1 MITHDRE
8 CRSEAP
14 SLAGAEWLKRQ
25 ETSAVFAAL
34 SADGVDT
41 RVVGGAVRNALLGL
55 PVIEAVD
62 LATTAEPERVMAL
75 AEEAG
80 LKAVPTGI
88 DHGTVTIIANGLPF
102 EVTTLRRDVE
112 TLGRHAKIA
121 YTTSWEEDARRRD
134 FTLNALYADRDGKV
148 FDPLGGYD
156 DLAAGRVRF
165 IGDAEARIKEDF
177 LRILRFFRFHAYYG
191 KGEMDPEGL
200 HAAVK
205 LRAGLEQLS
214 AERVAGELRRILV
227 APQAAR
233 VVEALY
239 DYGLLTGVLG
249 GVPRLG
255 RFERLVVIET
265 ANGLTPDAGLRLAAL
280 AVFVEE
286 DVARLGLR
294 LRLSNAEQAVLGLAA
309 REREEGA
316 GLPHEAA
323 AKSALYRLGQ
333 SYRSALL
340 LAWADSGA
348 PSDDAAWRKALALPE
363 RWQAPSFPVGGNDIM
378 ALGALKGPEIGEL
391 LKRLEQDWIASGF
404 ALGRDEL
411 LNKARALIAKQA

>member
-1 MITHDRE
+1 MIAHDRE

-25 ETSAVFAAL
+25 EMSAVFGAL
-34 SADGVDT
+34 QGDSLET

-55 PVIEAVD
+55 PVTEID

-75 AEEAG
+75 AEQAG

-88 DHGTVTIIANGLPF
+88 DHGTVTVIANGLPF

-112 TLGRHAKIA
+112 TFGRHAKIA

-191 KGEMDPEGL
+191 KGEMDGAGL
-200 HAAVK
+200 KAAVK

-227 APQAAR
+227 APQAAQA
-233 VVEALY
+233 VEALY
-239 DYGLLTGVLG
+239 DYGLLTSVLG

-255 RFERLVVIET
+255 RFERLVAIEA
-265 ANGLTPDAGLRLAAL
+265 ANGLAPDASLRLAAL

-286 DVARLGLR
+286 DVVRLALR
-294 LRLSNAEQAVLGLAA
+294 LRLSNAEQAVLALGVRQSAI
-309 REREEGA
+309 A
-316 GLPHEAA
+316 GLPDEAA

-333 SYRSALL
+333 SYQSALL

-348 PSDDAAWRKALALPE
+348 PPDGAAWRKALALPE
-363 RWQAPSFPVGGNDIM
+363 RWQAPSFPVGGNDMM
-378 ALGALKGPEIGEL
+378 ALGELKGPEIGEL
-391 LKRLEQDWIASGF
+391 LKVLEQDWIASGF
-404 ALGRDEL
+404 SFGRDEL
-411 LNKARALIAKQA
+411 LAKARALIAGDR

>member
-1 MITHDRE
+1 MIAHDSE

-14 SLAGAEWLKRQ
+14 SLAGAEWLKRR
-25 ETSAVFAAL
+25 ETSAVFGAL
-34 SADGVDT
+34 QGDSLET
-41 RVVGGAVRNALLGL
+41 RAVGGAVRNALLGL
-55 PVIEAVD
+55 PVSEID

-88 DHGTVTIIANGLPF
+88 DHGTVTVIADGLPF
-102 EVTTLRRDVE
+102 EVTTLRRDVQ
-112 TLGRHAKIA
+112 TFGRHAKIA
-121 YTTSWEEDARRRD
+121 YTTSWEEDAKRRD

-191 KGEMDPEGL
+191 KGDLDAAGL
-200 HAAVK
+200 KAAVK

-233 VVEALY
+233 AVDALY

-255 RFERLVVIET
+255 RFERLVAIGA
-265 ANGLTPDAGLRLAAL
+265 ANALAPDASLRLAAL

-286 DVARLGLR
+286 DVARLAER
-294 LRLSNAEQAVLGLAA
+294 LRLSNAEQAVLALAA
-309 REREEGA
+309 EKGLVA
-316 GLPHEAA
+316 GLPEETA
-323 AKSALYRLGQ
+323 AKSALYRLGP

-340 LAWADSGA
+340 LAWLDSDA
-348 PSDDAAWRKALALPE
+348 SPDDPEWRKALALPV
-363 RWQAPSFPVGGNDIM
+363 RWQAPSFPIGGNDVM
-378 ALGALKGPEIGEL
+378 TFGELKGPEIGEL
-391 LKRLEQDWIASGF
+391 LKVLEQDWIASGF

-411 LNKARALIAKQA
+411 LARALGLIAARG

>member
-1 MITHDRE
+1 MIAHDSE

-14 SLAGAEWLKRQ
+14 SLAGAEWLKRR
-25 ETSAVFAAL
+25 ETSAVFGAL
-34 SADGVDT
+34 QGDRIET
-41 RVVGGAVRNALLGL
+41 RAVGGAVRNALLGL
-55 PVIEAVD
+55 PVTEID
-62 LATTAEPERVMAL
+62 LATTAEPERVVAL

-88 DHGTVTIIANGLPF
+88 DHGTVTVIADGLPF

-112 TLGRHAKIA
+112 TFGRHAKIA
-121 YTTSWEEDARRRD
+121 YTTSWEEDAKRRD

-191 KGEMDPEGL
+191 KGDMDATGL
-200 HAAVK
+200 KAAVK
-205 LRAGLEQLS
+205 LRAGIEQLS
-214 AERVAGELRRILV
+214 AERIAGELRRILI
-227 APQAAR
+227 APQAACA
-233 VVEALY
+233 VGALY

-255 RFERLVVIET
+255 RFERLVAIEA
-265 ANGLTPDAGLRLAAL
+265 ANGLAPDASLRLAAL

-286 DVARLGLR
+286 DVARLAER
-294 LRLSNAEQAVLGLAA
+294 LRLSNAEQAMLALAA
-309 REREEGA
+309 EKGVVS
-316 GLPHEAA
+316 GLPEETA
-323 AKSALYRLGQ
+323 AKSALYRLGP

-340 LAWADSGA
+340 LAWVDSGA
-348 PSDDAAWRKALALPE
+348 SPDDAEWRKALALPE
-363 RWQAPSFPVGGNDIM
+363 RWQAPSFPIGGNDVM
-378 ALGALKGPEIGEL
+378 ALGELKGPEIGEL
-391 LKRLEQDWIASGF
+391 LKVLEQDWIASGF
-404 ALGRDEL
+404 ALGRDQL
-411 LNKARALIAKQA
+411 LARARGLIASRG

>member
-1 MITHDRE
+1 MIAHDSE

-14 SLAGAEWLKRQ
+14 SLAGAEWLKRG

-34 SADGVDT
+34 SASGIDT

-88 DHGTVTIIANGLPF
+88 DHGTVTVIADGLPF

-112 TLGRHAKIA
+112 TFGRHAKVA
-121 YTTSWEEDARRRD
+121 YTTSWEEDAKRRD

-191 KGEMDPEGL
+191 KGDMDAAGL
-200 HAAVK
+200 KAAVK

-233 VVEALY
+233 AVDALY

-255 RFERLVVIET
+255 RFERLVAIGA
-265 ANGLTPDAGLRLAAL
+265 ANALAPDASLRLAAL

-286 DVARLGLR
+286 DVARLAER
-294 LRLSNAEQAVLGLAA
+294 LRLSNAEQAVLALAA
-309 REREEGA
+309 EKGLVA
-316 GLPHEAA
+316 GLPEETA
-323 AKSALYRLGQ
+323 AKSALYRLGP

-340 LAWADSGA
+340 LAWLDSDA
-348 PSDDAAWRKALALPE
+348 SPDDPEWRKALALPV
-363 RWQAPSFPVGGNDIM
+363 RWQAPSFPIGGNDVM
-378 ALGALKGPEIGEL
+378 TLGELKGPEIGEL
-391 LKRLEQDWIASGF
+391 LKVLEQDWIASGF

-411 LNKARALIAKQA
+411 LARARGLIAARG

>member
-1 MITHDRE
+1 MIAHDSE

-14 SLAGAEWLKRQ
+14 SLAGAEWLKRG

-34 SADGVDT
+34 SASGIDT

-88 DHGTVTIIANGLPF
+88 DHGTVTVIADGLPF

-112 TLGRHAKIA
+112 TFGRHAKVA
-121 YTTSWEEDARRRD
+121 YTTSWEEDAKRRD

-191 KGEMDPEGL
+191 KGDMDAAGL
-200 HAAVK
+200 KAAVK

-227 APQAAR
+227 ASQAAR
-233 VVEALY
+233 AVDALY

-255 RFERLVVIET
+255 RFERLVAIGA
-265 ANGLTPDAGLRLAAL
+265 ANALAPDASLRLAAL

-286 DVARLGLR
+286 DVARLAER
-294 LRLSNAEQAVLGLAA
+294 LRLSNAEQAVLALAA
-309 REREEGA
+309 EKGLVA
-316 GLPHEAA
+316 GLPEETA
-323 AKSALYRLGQ
+323 AKSALYRLGP

-340 LAWADSGA
+340 LAWLDSDA
-348 PSDDAAWRKALALPE
+348 SPDDPEWRKALALPV
-363 RWQAPSFPVGGNDIM
+363 RWQAPSFPIGGNDVM
-378 ALGALKGPEIGEL
+378 TFGELKGPEIGEL
-391 LKRLEQDWIASGF
+391 LKVLEQDWIASGF

-411 LNKARALIAKQA
+411 LARALGLIAARG

>member
-1 MITHDRE
+1 MIAHDSE

-14 SLAGAEWLKRQ
+14 SLAGAEWLKRG

-34 SADGVDT
+34 SASGIDT

-88 DHGTVTIIANGLPF
+88 DHGTVTVIADGLPF

-112 TLGRHAKIA
+112 TFGRHAKVA
-121 YTTSWEEDARRRD
+121 YTTSWEEDAKRRD

-177 LRILRFFRFHAYYG
+177 FRILRFFRFHAYYG
-191 KGEMDPEGL
+191 KGDMDAAGL
-200 HAAVK
+200 KAAVK

-233 VVEALY
+233 TVDALY

-255 RFERLVVIET
+255 RFERLVAIGA
-265 ANGLTPDAGLRLAAL
+265 ANALAPDASLRLAAL

-286 DVARLGLR
+286 DVARLAER
-294 LRLSNAEQAVLGLAA
+294 LRLSNAEQAVLALAA
-309 REREEGA
+309 EKGLVA
-316 GLPHEAA
+316 GLPEETA
-323 AKSALYRLGQ
+323 AKSALYRLGP

-340 LAWADSGA
+340 LAWLDSDA
-348 PSDDAAWRKALALPE
+348 SPDDPEWRKALALPV
-363 RWQAPSFPVGGNDIM
+363 RWQAPSFPIGGNDVM
-378 ALGALKGPEIGEL
+378 TFGELKGPEIGEL
-391 LKRLEQDWIASGF
+391 LKVLEQDWIASGF

-411 LNKARALIAKQA
+411 LARALGLIAARG

>member
-1 MITHDRE
+1 MIAHDSE

-14 SLAGAEWLKRQ
+14 SLAGAEWLKRG

-34 SADGVDT
+34 SASGIDT

-88 DHGTVTIIANGLPF
+88 DHGTVTVIADGLPF

-112 TLGRHAKIA
+112 TFGRHAKVA
-121 YTTSWEEDARRRD
+121 YTTSWEEDAKRRD

-191 KGEMDPEGL
+191 KGDMDAAGL
-200 HAAVK
+200 KAAVK

-233 VVEALY
+233 AVDALY

-255 RFERLVVIET
+255 RFERLVAIGA
-265 ANGLTPDAGLRLAAL
+265 ANALAPDASLRLAAL

-286 DVARLGLR
+286 DVARLAER
-294 LRLSNAEQAVLGLAA
+294 LRLSNAEQAVLALAA
-309 REREEGA
+309 EKGLVA
-316 GLPHEAA
+316 GLPEETA
-323 AKSALYRLGQ
+323 AKSALYRLGP

-340 LAWADSGA
+340 LAWLDSDA
-348 PSDDAAWRKALALPE
+348 SPDDPEWRKALALPV
-363 RWQAPSFPVGGNDIM
+363 RWQAPSFPIGGNDVM
-378 ALGALKGPEIGEL
+378 TFGELKGPEIGEL
-391 LKRLEQDWIASGF
+391 LKVLEQDWIASGF

-411 LNKARALIAKQA
+411 LARALGLIAARG

>member
-1 MITHDRE
+1 MIAQDRE

-14 SLAGAEWLKRQ
+14 SLAGAEWLKRK
-25 ETSAVFAAL
+25 ETSAVFGAL
-34 SADGVDT
+34 RGDSIET
-41 RVVGGAVRNALLGL
+41 RAVGGAVRNALLGL
-55 PVIEAVD
+55 PVTEID

-75 AEEAG
+75 AERAG

-88 DHGTVTIIANGLPF
+88 DHGTVTVIANGMPF

-112 TLGRHAKIA
+112 TFGRHAKIA

-191 KGEMDPEGL
+191 KGEMDEAGL
-200 HAAVK
+200 KAGVK
-205 LRAGLEQLS
+205 LRAGLDQLS
-214 AERVAGELRRILV
+214 AERIAGELRRILV
-227 APQAAR
+227 APHAAR
-233 VVEALY
+233 AVDALC
-239 DYGLLTGVLG
+239 DYGLLTFVLG

-255 RFERLVVIET
+255 RFVRLIAIEA
-265 ANGLTPDAGLRLAAL
+265 ANALVPDAALRLAAL

-286 DVARLGLR
+286 DVARLALR
-294 LRLSNAEQAVLGLAA
+294 LRLSNAEQAVLALGVRQGAT
-309 REREEGA
+309 A
-316 GLPHEAA
+316 GLPDEAA

-333 SYRSALL
+333 NYRSALL
-340 LAWADSGA
+340 LAWADACAS
-348 PSDDAAWRKALALPE
+348 PDDAEWRKALSLPE
-363 RWQAPSFPVGGNDIM
+363 RWQTPSFPIGGDDVI
-378 ALGALKGPEIGEL
+378 ALGQLKGPQIGEL
-391 LKRLEQDWIASGF
+391 MKVLEQDWIAAGF

-411 LNKARALIAKQA
+411 LAKARMLVATRR